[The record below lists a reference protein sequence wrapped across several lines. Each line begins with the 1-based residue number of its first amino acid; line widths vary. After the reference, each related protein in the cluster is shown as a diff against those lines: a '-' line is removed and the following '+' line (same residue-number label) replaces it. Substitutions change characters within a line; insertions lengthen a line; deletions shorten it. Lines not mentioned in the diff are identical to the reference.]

1 LTVGGGSDSSHHTTS
16 SDDEEEDTYLP
27 SPRGRGKGL
36 FACASGSGSRAAEIQ
51 EEEEE
56 GEEEVFDVEEI
67 TATSYMHMGTPIF
80 RQPLN
85 PDWRAKIN
93 YKGKTDL
100 VREKRKEN

>member
-1 LTVGGGSDSSHHTTS
+1 LTVEGGSDSSHHTTS

-27 SPRGRGKGL
+27 SPRGQGRGKGL
-36 FACASGSGSRAAEIQ
+36 FACASGSGNRAAEIQ
-51 EEEEE
+51 EE
-56 GEEEVFDVEEI
+56 EEEVFDVEEI